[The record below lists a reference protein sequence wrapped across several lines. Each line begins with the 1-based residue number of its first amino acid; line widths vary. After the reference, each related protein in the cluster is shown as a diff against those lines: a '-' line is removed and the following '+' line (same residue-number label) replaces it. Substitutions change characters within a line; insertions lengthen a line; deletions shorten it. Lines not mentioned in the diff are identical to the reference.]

1 MPELNETDRMPEAL
15 LTAAPH
21 RLQALLGGPTL
32 IHLPGRR
39 EPPLFVSVL
48 AHGNEHTGLAAV
60 QRLLRRYTVRDRAL
74 PRALSLFIGNV
85 AAAAEGVRR
94 LDGQVDYN
102 RMWPGT
108 LTPSAPEAALM
119 AAVTERMRARGC
131 FASVDVHNNTGV
143 NPHYACV
150 NRLEPEFLA
159 LAGLFSRTVVYF
171 TRPQGV
177 QSLAF
182 AGLCP
187 AVTLECGQ
195 SGSAGAAEHAE
206 EFLEAALALEHVPRH
221 VVPGDLGVYH
231 TVAVAEVA
239 RDCRFGLEPEGE
251 HLSLLGD
258 IDRLNFRELPA
269 GTELGRVQG
278 HARPVVVTDNDG
290 ADVTRHYLDW
300 RDGTLRTR
308 RRVFPAMLTR
318 DARIIA
324 QDCLCYFME
333 RIRLEEQAT
342 TTDSALPPRAGRGGG
357 G

>member
-1 MPELNETDRMPEAL
+1 MTPQLRELDHLPEAL
-15 LTAAPH
+15 LTAAPQ
-21 RLQALLGGPTL
+21 RLAGLLGGPTL
-32 IHLPGRR
+32 IHLSGRR
-39 EPPLFVSVL
+39 QPPLFVSVL
-48 AHGNEHTGLAAV
+48 AHGNEHTGFAAV
-60 QRLLRRYTVRDRAL
+60 QRLLRRYAGQAREL

-85 AAAAEGVRR
+85 DAAAAGVRR

-102 RMWPGT
+102 RVWPGT
-108 LTPSAPEAALM
+108 LTPSAPEAGIM
-119 AAVTERMRARGC
+119 ATVTERLQARGC
-131 FASVDVHNNTGV
+131 FASVDIHNNTGI

-150 NRLEPEFLA
+150 NRLAPDFLA
-159 LAGLFSRTVVYF
+159 LASLFSRTVVYF

-182 AGLCP
+182 ARFCP

-195 SGSAGAAEHAE
+195 SGSAGAVDHAE
-206 EFLEAALALEHVPRH
+206 DFLRSALALEHVPAH

-231 TVAVAEVA
+231 TVAVARVA

-251 HLSLLGD
+251 DLSLLED

-269 GTELGRVQG
+269 GTELGRVHG
-278 HARPVVVTDNDG
+278 HRRPVIVTDNDG
-290 ADVTRHYLDW
+290 ADVTPHYLEC
-300 RDGTLRTR
+300 RDGSLRTR

-318 DARIIA
+318 DVRVIY

-342 TTDSALPPRAGRGGG
+342 G
-357 G
+357 

>member
-1 MPELNETDRMPEAL
+1 MTLTLRELDHLPEGL

-21 RLQALLGGPTL
+21 RLQGLLGGPTL

-39 EPPLFVSVL
+39 EPPLFVGVL
-48 AHGNEHTGLAAV
+48 THGNEHTGIEAV
-60 QRLLRRYTVRDRAL
+60 QRLLRRYQAQGREL
-74 PRALSLFIGNV
+74 PRALSLFVGNV

-94 LDGQVDYN
+94 LEGQVDYN
-102 RMWPGT
+102 RVWPGT
-108 LTPSAPEAALM
+108 LTPSAAEAELM
-119 AAVTERMRARGC
+119 AAVTGRMRERGC
-131 FASVDVHNNTGV
+131 FASIDIHNNTGV

-150 NRLEPEFLA
+150 NRLEPTFLA
-159 LAGLFSRTVVYF
+159 LAALFSRTVVYF

-182 AGLCP
+182 AELCP

-195 SGSAGAAEHAE
+195 SGSPGAADHAE
-206 EFLEAALALEHVPRH
+206 DFLRAALALEHVPAH

-231 TVAVAEVA
+231 TVAVAQVA

-251 HLSLLGD
+251 DLSLIDD

-269 GTELGRVQG
+269 GTELGRVHG
-278 HARPVVVTDNDG
+278 HPQPVVVTDNDG
-290 ADVTRHYLDW
+290 ADVTERYLDA

-308 RRVFPAMLTR
+308 CRVFPAMLTR
-318 DARIIA
+318 DVRVIG

-342 TTDSALPPRAGRGGG
+342 G
-357 G
+357 